1 MKSHRHYWVLA
12 ALTSVVLGV
21 AAVAAAIPI
30 GSDSKEQVYVIP
42 SGTWARR
49 AAGEPIA
56 VLPSEI
62 RLTLDIRDILVL
74 RNQDVVPQ
82 MFGPVLIMP
91 GQSFE
96 LPFRVASTYL
106 FACTFHVS
114 GQLSVVV
121 VPKPVSGWARLQW
134 WAGELTKPSASI

>member
-1 MKSHRHYWVLA
+1 MKRHRHFRVLIALASVALSVAAGA
-12 ALTSVVLGV
+12 AL
-21 AAVAAAIPI
+21 IPI
-30 GSDSKEQVYVIP
+30 SSDSREQVYAIP

-56 VLPSEI
+56 VLPPEI
-62 RLTLDIRDILVL
+62 RLTLEIRDILVL

-121 VPKPVSGWARLQW
+121 VPKPESGWARLRW
-134 WAGELTKPSASI
+134 WAGEITKPRVSI